1 MTTTGLFGIAL
12 LAALAGVVLFRFIP
26 VVRTYLLYR
35 GKRIV
40 TCPEALRPVAVD
52 VGAGKAAISAFCGE
66 PEPRVERCSRWPERR
81 ECGQE
86 CLKQIEADPDNC
98 LVWNIV
104 SSWYEGQSCILC
116 HKRFGQLHYMDPPAL
131 MGPDQ
136 KTIGWDDFPPQQLP
150 EVFSS
155 YKPVCWNCHVTET
168 FRQLHPEVVPERQ
181 G

>member
-1 MTTTGLFGIAL
+1 MTTTSLFGIAI
-12 LAALAGVVLFRFIP
+12 LAVPVGAVLFRLFP
-26 VVRTYLLYR
+26 VARTYFLYR

-40 TCPEALRPVAVD
+40 TCPETLRPVAVD
-52 VGAGKAAISAFCGE
+52 VAAGKAAISAFCGE
-66 PEPRVERCSRWPERR
+66 PEPRLERCSRWPERR

-104 SSWYEGQSCILC
+104 SNWYEGQSCIFC

-168 FRQLHPEVVPERQ
+168 FRQLHPEVVPEWK